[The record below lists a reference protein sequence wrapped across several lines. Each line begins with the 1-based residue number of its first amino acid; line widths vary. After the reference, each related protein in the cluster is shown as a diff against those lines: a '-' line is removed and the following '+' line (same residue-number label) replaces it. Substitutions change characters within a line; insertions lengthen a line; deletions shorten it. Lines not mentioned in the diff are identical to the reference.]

1 MEESAIIIIT
11 GAVFLIGAVTL
22 LISARGKGDE

>member
-1 MEESAIIIIT
+1 MNKYQRIYYAWLDS
-11 GAVFLIGAVTL
+11 IGAVTL